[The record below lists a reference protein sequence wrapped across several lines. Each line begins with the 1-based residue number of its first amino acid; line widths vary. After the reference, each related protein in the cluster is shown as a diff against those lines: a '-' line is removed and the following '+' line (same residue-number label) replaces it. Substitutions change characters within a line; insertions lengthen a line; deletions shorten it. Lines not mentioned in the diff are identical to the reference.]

1 MKSLFGP
8 ESFERVALKF
18 ALIVFDQVGPSE
30 VSYLW
35 LSPSFCS
42 FLAEA
47 LHSPF

>member
-30 VSYLW
+30 GPSVL
-35 LSPSFCS
+35 LS
-42 FLAEA
+42 LAFS
-47 LHSPF
+47 LIL

>member
-30 VSYLW
+30 VSYL
-35 LSPSFCS
+35 C
-42 FLAEA
+42 FLP
-47 LHSPF
+47 HSVAFLLRLCIPPF